1 MVVTSGVSKLIGRD
15 QQGHLESAGG
25 LAGDEDQGEESLGRT
40 MVWGKG
46 TEASSPDS
54 MEGSLLRGG
63 WAEGVTMAEQG
74 NEG

>member
-25 LAGDEDQGEESLGRT
+25 LAADEDQGEESLGGT

-46 TEASSPDS
+46 T
-54 MEGSLLRGG
+54 
-63 WAEGVTMAEQG
+63 Q
-74 NEG
+74 